1 MEEKLREI
9 VARIGEIPKDF
20 SAGAHLRDEL
30 NIDSFRAVEIV
41 FEIER
46 AFKITVPGQRYGEVE
61 TFNDMLKLVTSLGF
75 SAVLSSSKSPK
86 SVSSVSPMGACIDT
100 GCWAI
105 RMMFRTRSTG
115 SSSASAS
122 SSGVASRPNSCIN
135 CF

>member
-20 SAGAHLRDEL
+20 DAGAHLRDEL

-61 TFNDMLKLVTSLGF
+61 TFKDMLQLVTSL
-75 SAVLSSSKSPK
+75 
-86 SVSSVSPMGACIDT
+86 
-100 GCWAI
+100 
-105 RMMFRTRSTG
+105 
-115 SSSASAS
+115 AS
-122 SSGVASRPNSCIN
+122 
-135 CF
+135 